1 MQLERLRLQA
11 RHNDS
16 PAVDVPVKT
25 ALQCKLLHRHTG
37 ITPANVAR
45 CAWLYD
51 ILFELNK
58 LMVLFQTSKQPIQ
71 HKVAK
76 AIRDMRSFLKT
87 NYNDVD
93 LDGDPDD
100 NKLESPMLEEWEEQL
115 LKKHKGK
122 RSLLDAKRLVR
133 KMENEGQTFANRVLM
148 SLERR
153 LRPYMP
159 YYMAFEMIKIDCPD
173 KTLKDPGAIAARK
186 VLCQGWKLDYSKVE
200 KELTAIRGYIR
211 RL

>member
-1 MQLERLRLQA
+1 L
-11 RHNDS
+11 
-16 PAVDVPVKT
+16 V
-25 ALQCKLLHRHTG
+25 
-37 ITPANVAR
+37 
-45 CAWLYD
+45 
-51 ILFELNK
+51 
-58 LMVLFQTSKQPIQ
+58 
-71 HKVAK
+71 
-76 AIRDMRSFLKT
+76 
-87 NYNDVD
+87 
-93 LDGDPDD
+93 GDPDD
-100 NKLESPMLEEWEEQL
+100 NKL
-115 LKKHKGK
+115 

-133 KMENEGQTFANRVLM
+133 KMEIEGQTFANRVLM

-211 RL
+211 RLWCARCTYCAALSFF